1 MFSAVDMSG
10 VNKYLIWD
18 INIPFRIDSGY
29 PYVWK
34 NKCCQV
40 VKVKS

>member
-1 MFSAVDMSG
+1 MSDG
-10 VNKYLIWD
+10 NKYPIQD
-18 INIPFRIDSGY
+18 INIPFRIDSWY

-34 NKCCQV
+34 NKLCQM